1 MMTYRTWNMFK
12 KLCACCLTLLMA
24 TAFAAEPDLAQK
36 NAIELVN
43 KASAYLAANGR
54 SKFLKAIN
62 TPKGEFDQGDLYV
75 FVYDMTATMLAHPVN
90 PKLVGRNLLDVP
102 DPDGKYFRREI
113 VALAKSKKSG
123 WVDYRYKNPENGKI
137 EQKTTYILAT
147 GDLIL
152 AAGIY
157 KK

>member
-1 MMTYRTWNMFK
+1 MFK
-12 KLCACCLTLLMA
+12 RFCTYCLALIAA
-24 TAFAAEPDLAQK
+24 TAFATEPDPAQK
-36 NAIELVN
+36 NAIALVH
-43 KASAYLAANGR
+43 KASAYLAAHGKT
-54 SKFLKAIN
+54 KFLQVIN

-75 FVYDMTATMLAHPVN
+75 FVYDMKATMLAHPAN

-113 VALAKSKKSG
+113 VALASSKKTG
-123 WVDYRYKNPENGKI
+123 WVDYRYKNPESGKI
-137 EQKTTYILAT
+137 EQKTTYILAVD
-147 GDLIL
+147 DLIL

>member
-1 MMTYRTWNMFK
+1 MFK
-12 KLCACCLTLLMA
+12 SLCVCGLLLLTA
-24 TAFAAEPDLAQK
+24 PAFAAEPDPAQK
-36 NAIELVN
+36 NVIELVN
-43 KASAYLAANGR
+43 KANAYLAANGR
-54 SKFLKAIN
+54 SKFLQVIN

-75 FVYDMTATMLAHPVN
+75 FVYDMNATMLAHPAN
-90 PKLVGRNLLDVP
+90 PKLVGRNLFDVP

-123 WVDYRYKNPENGKI
+123 WVDYRYKNPESGKI

-147 GDLIL
+147 GELIL